1 MNDTLARDKI
11 ASLAKS
17 NPKKALEGARK
28 ISDPWFR
35 AQALAWVLR
44 FTDTDL
50 DLIASL
56 IEKSANA
63 CDDAYKRCAVRAW
76 EIVALSERN
85 ILPKAKKILNTAI
98 KQAQNITP
106 LSSRSEALFLL
117 FQAAVKI
124 GKVEA
129 LLVHEALNASCA
141 TDRHWRCQRA
151 IRDAGKILSG
161 ALEPR
166 PFFW

>member
-35 AQALAWVLR
+35 AQALAWILR
-44 FTDTDL
+44 FTDADL

-63 CDDAYKRCAVRAW
+63 CNDAYKCCAVRAW
-76 EIVALSERN
+76 EIAALSERN
-85 ILPKAKKILNTAI
+85 ILSKAKKILNTA
-98 KQAQNITP
+98 T
-106 LSSRSEALFLL
+106 R
-117 FQAAVKI
+117 
-124 GKVEA
+124 
-129 LLVHEALNASCA
+129 
-141 TDRHWRCQRA
+141 
-151 IRDAGKILSG
+151 
-161 ALEPR
+161 
-166 PFFW
+166 